1 MTALVA
7 SSPLKPLPGELV
19 LSHQALNDLETTLS
33 SFGSSLSP
41 SGRTALQALLE
52 SLEAGLHGILP
63 PSYYLSA
70 IDPGTGKSLAVASF
84 LKAWKARG
92 FLPDSSVL
100 VGVSSLAE
108 IDSYLQN
115 AGLSR
120 EEVGVL
126 TGDEPRN
133 ALGAPKAAHGDTRVL
148 FTTQQMIQSRTRGR
162 LLADAADFHYRGKPR
177 SLRIW
182 DESLTLGEAVT
193 LRVDDLGLLASP
205 LRQRNP
211 AFVEAVKAFQR
222 FLWDASAGQ
231 AIQVPNEFDTPV
243 KGAERLPADALETL
257 GRLKKLT
264 GQEVRL
270 VDGSNGDIQ
279 LSGAFPALPADF
291 APAVIL
297 DASGRVRSTYK
308 IWEER
313 LGTLTRLPAAASDY
327 RNLDLNLWP
336 RGSGKQSMAIPS
348 VRAEVVR
355 AMADVINDDD
365 EDWLVIHYKDQPA
378 IFRELTALVEH
389 RADERLHPLT
399 WGQHHG
405 TNRFAGIRNI
415 MIVGQLTYG
424 EAAYRSKASAA
435 VGGGAVNLSAG
446 DLVELEGG
454 EFSHHLLQALCRASV
469 RSGQGGV
476 AGACR
481 AYVVANPL
489 IATPERLH
497 VIFPGSRLGE
507 WRPALTTGARG
518 HAGGL
523 IAYLAGRF
531 AAQPDSVV
539 PKSDARKA
547 LGLSTPA
554 FAKLLHHPAVADFM
568 AGHRVITDHRSFES
582 HKARF
587 DPWTGYD

>member
-7 SSPLKPLPGELV
+7 SGPLKPLPGELV
-19 LSHQALNDLETTLS
+19 LSHQALNDLEATLS

-52 SLEAGLHGILP
+52 SLEAGLRGILP

-84 LKAWKARG
+84 LKAWKACG

-108 IDSYLQN
+108 VDSYLQH

-126 TGDEPRN
+126 TRNEPLN
-133 ALGAPKAAHGDTRVL
+133 ALGAPKAAHGATRVL
-148 FTTQQMIQSRTRGR
+148 FTTQQMIQNRTRGR
-162 LLADAADFHYRGKPR
+162 LFADAADFHYQGKPR
-177 SLRIW
+177 NLRIW
-182 DESLTLGEAVT
+182 DESLTLGGAVT

-205 LRQRNP
+205 LRQKNP

-222 FLWDASAGQ
+222 LLWDASAGQ
-231 AIQVPNEFDTPV
+231 AIQVPHELNVPL
-243 KGAERLPADALETL
+243 KAAERLPADALETL
-257 GRLKKLT
+257 DRLKKLA

-279 LSGAFPALPADF
+279 LSGASPALPDDF

-308 IWEER
+308 LWEER

-327 RNLDLNLWP
+327 RNLDLHLWP
-336 RGSGKQSMAIPS
+336 RGSGKQSMTIPS
-348 VRAEVVR
+348 VRAAIVR
-355 AMADVINDDD
+355 AMADVINEDD

-378 IFRELTALVEH
+378 IFRDLMALVEH
-389 RADERLHPLT
+389 RADERLHALT
-399 WGQHHG
+399 WGRHHG

-435 VGGGAVNLSAG
+435 VGGGAVELTSGELA
-446 DLVELEGG
+446 ELESG

-497 VIFPGSRLGE
+497 VIFPGSRVGE
-507 WRPALTTGARG
+507 WRPAPPTTAKG
-518 HAGGL
+518 HAGSL
-523 IAYLAGRF
+523 IAYLADRF
-531 AAQPDSVV
+531 AAQPDGLVT
-539 PKSDARKA
+539 KSDARA
-547 LGLSTPA
+547 TLGLSTAA
-554 FAKLLHHPAVADFM
+554 FAKLLRHPAVADFM
-568 AGHRVITDHRSFES
+568 AGHHMVVDHRSFES

-587 DPWTGYD
+587 DPWVGG